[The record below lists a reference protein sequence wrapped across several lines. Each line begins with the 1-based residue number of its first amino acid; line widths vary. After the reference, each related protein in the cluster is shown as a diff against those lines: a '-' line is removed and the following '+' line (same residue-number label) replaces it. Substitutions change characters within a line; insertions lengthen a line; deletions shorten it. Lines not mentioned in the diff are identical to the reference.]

1 MKKNASSKILL
12 SLGVATLLYSS
23 AFAQE
28 INLTESSDVGNYFEE
43 NGKDINLKNPDKYKG
58 QDLNIKMG
66 VWDLP
71 NDDYDSADYR
81 LNIDIGKNNTLS
93 FTHNNGQNPAYV
105 TNLNATAKEVKTTDI
120 VLQAFAP
127 SVINGDL
134 TMTSSGGEAITEDE
148 KKGSGIILY
157 NGAVEGKS
165 ANGSLTINGN
175 FTADKTLF
183 ATYGNF
189 VKVNGTANLKNS
201 NFGLMKRSYTDLEA
215 NNVVM
220 VQAKDF
226 NENILKANN
235 NAGALLLK
243 FASDYI
249 STDVQGKDPLEAGTI
264 IDISDEDK
272 YGDGEKG
279 LVDYKLS
286 VQNCGG
292 NKCLVD
298 YKLSVQNCGGNK
310 CLVINGGATAA
321 AKDKLVQLQV
331 DIDAIDKLLK
341 NEFDFSQDEEWTKA
355 KEALEKQKTELE
367 QLKQEAEKN
376 GGKIDD
382 EKYIDLV
389 NKNSNLNLSA
399 NDKASILALRSITE
413 QLGSIGADLASREGV
428 KLALDIK
435 KDTDNTGK
443 SVSNL
448 NSASS
453 AVNTTMNI
461 SNDVSIGSR
470 VAMLNNPFGTYA
482 SKMNGLKFAALDSDM
497 RPSYVNEYTNSVWA
511 NAFGGANII
520 DGDSGA
526 MYGATIGVDK
536 QANDDVLWGTYFTY
550 ANAKIKDNNLEQKS
564 DNFQL
569 GMYSTINVAPQWEL
583 NLKAYAQVSPTKQDN
598 VQTDGAYNSDY
609 TSKFLGLS
617 ANAGRV
623 FDFSDNTLF
632 IKPFAGVNYYFSY
645 TPSHTENG
653 AIAKDIDS
661 MKNNSVSVEV
671 GAEFRKYMNENSYI
685 FVTPKIEQFVIN
697 SGDDYTANLAVN
709 NAFFTSIEA
718 NNKKKTYG
726 QIIVGGNVDFTN
738 QLSMNLGFGAKQILA
753 GKVDNKNE
761 TYLSGQVGLKY
772 KF

>member
-1 MKKNASSKILL
+1 MEILL
-12 SLGVATLLYSS
+12 
-23 AFAQE
+23 
-28 INLTESSDVGNYFEE
+28 
-43 NGKDINLKNPDKYKG
+43 P
-58 QDLNIKMG
+58 IK
-66 VWDLP
+66 P
-71 NDDYDSADYR
+71 
-81 LNIDIGKNNTLS
+81 
-93 FTHNNGQNPAYV
+93 F
-105 TNLNATAKEVKTTDI
+105 
-120 VLQAFAP
+120 
-127 SVINGDL
+127 
-134 TMTSSGGEAITEDE
+134 
-148 KKGSGIILY
+148 
-157 NGAVEGKS
+157 
-165 ANGSLTINGN
+165 
-175 FTADKTLF
+175 F

-201 NFGLMKRSYTDLEA
+201 NFGLIKRSYTDLEA

-226 NENILKANN
+226 NEDILKANN
-235 NAGALLLK
+235 NAGALLVK
-243 FASDYI
+243 FLNDYV
-249 STDVQGKDPLEAGTI
+249 STDLHGKDVTETGAV
-264 IDISDEDK
+264 IDISDEDE
-272 YGDGEKG
+272 YGDGKKG

-292 NKCLVD
+292 NKCLV
-298 YKLSVQNCGGNK
+298 V
-310 CLVINGGATAA
+310 NGGATAA
-321 AKDKLVQLQV
+321 AKDKLTQLKV
-331 DIDAIDKLLK
+331 DINAIDKLLK
-341 NEFDFSQDEEWTKA
+341 NDFDSDEAEAEEWAKVKKA
-355 KEALEKQKTELE
+355 LQEQKTELE
-367 QLKQEAEKN
+367 KLQQEAINN

-382 EKYIDLV
+382 EKYLDLV
-389 NKNSNLNLSA
+389 NKNLNLNLSA

-428 KLALDIK
+428 KLALQIK

-526 MYGATIGVDK
+526 MYGATVGVDK
-536 QANDDVLWGTYFTY
+536 QANDDVLWGAYFTY

-569 GMYSTINVAPQWEL
+569 GMYFTINIAPQWEL

-598 VQTDGAYNSDY
+598 IQTDGAYNSDY

-623 FDFSDNTLF
+623 FDLSDNTLF

-709 NAFFTSIEA
+709 NAFFTSVEA

>member
-12 SLGVATLLYSS
+12 SLGVATLLYSG

-28 INLTESSDVGNYFEE
+28 INLTESSDIGKYFEE

-71 NDDYDSADYR
+71 NDGYDSADYR

-93 FTHNNGQNPAYV
+93 FKHNNGDHPAYV

-127 SVINGDL
+127 SVINGNL
-134 TMTSSGGEAITEDE
+134 TMTSSGGGAITEDE

-157 NGAVEGKS
+157 NGNGAVEGKS

-183 ATYGNF
+183 AAYGNF
-189 VKVNGTANLKNS
+189 VKVNGTANLTNS

-215 NNVVM
+215 NNVVI

-243 FASDYI
+243 FAGDYI

-292 NKCLVD
+292 NKCLV
-298 YKLSVQNCGGNK
+298 
-310 CLVINGGATAA
+310 INGGATAA

-331 DIDAIDKLLK
+331 DIDTIDKLLK
-341 NEFDFSQDEEWTKA
+341 NEFDSNQGEEWEQA
-355 KEALEKQKTELE
+355 KETLKKQQAELQTMLE
-367 QLKQEAEKN
+367 EAKKN

-389 NKNSNLNLSA
+389 NKNLNLNLSA

-526 MYGATIGVDK
+526 MYGATVGVDK
-536 QANDDVLWGTYFTY
+536 QANDDVLWGAYFTY

-598 VQTDGAYNSDY
+598 VQIDGAYNSDY

-709 NAFFTSIEA
+709 NAFFTSVEA

>member
-28 INLTESSDVGNYFEE
+28 INLTQSSDVGNYFEE

-58 QDLNIKMG
+58 QDLSIKMG

-71 NDDYDSADYR
+71 NDGYDSADYR
-81 LNIDIGKNNTLS
+81 FNIDIGKNNTLS
-93 FTHNNGQNPAYV
+93 FTHNNGQNPVYV

-127 SVINGDL
+127 SVINGNL
-134 TMTSSGGEAITEDE
+134 TMTSSGAETITEDE

-157 NGAVEGKS
+157 NGNGAVEGKS

-183 ATYGNF
+183 AAYGNF
-189 VKVNGTANLKNS
+189 VKVNGTANLTNS

-215 NNVVM
+215 NNVVI

-243 FASDYI
+243 FAGDYI
-249 STDVQGKDPLEAGTI
+249 STDVQGKDPLEAATI

-279 LVDYKLS
+279 
-286 VQNCGG
+286 
-292 NKCLVD
+292 LVD

-331 DIDAIDKLLK
+331 DIDTIDKLLK
-341 NEFDFSQDEEWTKA
+341 NEFDSSQGEEWEQA
-355 KEALEKQKTELE
+355 KETLKKQQAEIQTMLE
-367 QLKQEAEKN
+367 EAKKN

-389 NKNSNLNLSA
+389 NKNLNLNLSA

-526 MYGATIGVDK
+526 MYGATVGVDK
-536 QANDDVLWGTYFTY
+536 QANDDVLWGAYFTY

-598 VQTDGAYNSDY
+598 VQIDGAYNSDY

-709 NAFFTSIEA
+709 NAFFTSVEA

>member
-12 SLGVATLLYSS
+12 SLGVATLLYSG
-23 AFAQE
+23 AFAAE
-28 INLTESSDVGNYFEE
+28 ITFNSDSDLNTHF
-43 NGKDINLKNPDKYKG
+43 DINEKDNVATFKNENYKN
-58 QDLNIKMG
+58 QDLTFKINT
-66 VWDLP
+66 LAF
-71 NDDYDSADYR
+71 DDAPEDAKI
-81 LNIDIGKNNTLS
+81 NIDLGNNSLTLENTRNS
-93 FTHNNGQNPAYV
+93 GGE
-105 TNLNATAKEVKTTDI
+105 TAALVRNFNVDAKDFKTTDI
-120 VLQAFAP
+120 GLSYFNAGI
-127 SVINGDL
+127 INANF
-134 TMTSSGGEAITEDE
+134 TMV
-148 KKGSGIILY
+148 GSGEDFDLDNIDKNKASSLLIF
-157 NGAVEGKS
+157 NGSRENTNDTV
-165 ANGSLTINGN
+165 NGSLTVNGD
-175 FTADKTLF
+175 FS
-183 ATYGNF
+183 ATNSAIASMKSDTF
-189 VKVNGTANLKNS
+189 KVNGTATIEKSGLGFLSQSYSNL
-201 NFGLMKRSYTDLEA
+201 DA
-215 NNVVM
+215 NDFIVLR
-220 VQAKDF
+220 AKDIKTDKL
-226 NENILKANN
+226 NDET
-235 NAGALLLK
+235 NAGALILKSASSYIDESLLNDDDYV
-243 FASDYI
+243 ASL
-249 STDVQGKDPLEAGTI
+249 DVTA
-264 IDISDEDK
+264 EDNK
-272 YGDGEKG
+272 YGGVF
-279 LVDYKLS
+279 VDYKLS
-286 VQNCGG
+286 LKNCGG
-292 NKCLVD
+292 D
-298 YKLSVQNCGGNK
+298 K

-321 AKDKLVQLQV
+321 AKKLTNQIAV
-331 DIDAIDKLLK
+331 DLEAITRIIDDLD
-341 NEFDFSQDEEWTKA
+341 NEQA
-355 KEALEKQKTELE
+355 KETLKKQQAELQTMLE
-367 QLKQEAEKN
+367 EAKKN

-389 NKNSNLNLSA
+389 NKNLNLNLSA

-526 MYGATIGVDK
+526 MYGATVGVDK

-569 GMYSTINVAPQWEL
+569 GMYSTINIAPQWEL

-598 VQTDGAYNSDY
+598 VQIDGAYNSDY

-709 NAFFTSIEA
+709 NAFFTSVEA

>member
-12 SLGVATLLYSS
+12 SLGVATLLYSG

-28 INLTESSDVGNYFEE
+28 IDLTQSSDIGKYFEE
-43 NGKDINLKNPDKYKG
+43 NGKDINLKNPDQYKG
-58 QDLNIKMG
+58 QDLSIKMG
-66 VWDLP
+66 IGDLP
-71 NDDYDSADYR
+71 SDGYDSADYR
-81 LNIDIGKNNTLS
+81 FNIDIGKNNTLS
-93 FTHNNGQNPAYV
+93 FTHNNKGEPAYV

-134 TMTSSGGEAITEDE
+134 TMTSSGAGAITEDE

-157 NGAVEGKS
+157 NGAGETQS

-189 VKVNGTANLKNS
+189 VKVNGTANLTNS
-201 NFGLMKRSYTDLEA
+201 NFGLIKRSYTDLEA

-226 NENILKANN
+226 NKDILEEKSNN
-235 NAGALLLK
+235 NAGALLVK
-243 FASDYI
+243 FLNDYV
-249 STDVQGKDPLEAGTI
+249 STDLHGKDVIETGAV
-264 IDISDEDK
+264 IDISDEDE
-272 YGDGEKG
+272 YGDGKKG

-292 NKCLVD
+292 NKCLV
-298 YKLSVQNCGGNK
+298 V
-310 CLVINGGATAA
+310 NGGATAA
-321 AKDKLVQLQV
+321 AKDKLTQLKV
-331 DIDAIDKLLK
+331 DINAIDKLLK
-341 NEFDFSQDEEWTKA
+341 NEFDSSQDEEWKQA

-367 QLKQEAEKN
+367 KLQQEAMQN

-389 NKNSNLNLSA
+389 NKNLNLNLSA

-526 MYGATIGVDK
+526 MYGATVGVDK
-536 QANDDVLWGTYFTY
+536 QANDDVLWGAYFTY

-569 GMYSTINVAPQWEL
+569 GMYSTINIAPQWEL

-697 SGDDYTANLAVN
+697 SGDD
-709 NAFFTSIEA
+709 
-718 NNKKKTYG
+718 
-726 QIIVGGNVDFTN
+726 
-738 QLSMNLGFGAKQILA
+738 
-753 GKVDNKNE
+753 
-761 TYLSGQVGLKY
+761 
-772 KF
+772 

>member
-28 INLTESSDVGNYFEE
+28 INLTQSSDIGNYFEE

-93 FTHNNGQNPAYV
+93 FTHNNDQNPVYV

-120 VLQAFAP
+120 VLQASAP
-127 SVINGDL
+127 SVINGNL
-134 TMTSSGGEAITEDE
+134 TMTSSGGGAITEDE

-157 NGAVEGKS
+157 NGNGAVEGKS

-175 FTADKTLF
+175 FAADKTLF
-183 ATYGNF
+183 AAYGNF
-189 VKVNGTANLKNS
+189 VKVNGTANLTNS

-215 NNVVM
+215 NNVVI

-243 FASDYI
+243 FAGDYI
-249 STDVQGKDPLEAGTI
+249 STDVQGKDPLEAATI

-279 LVDYKLS
+279 
-286 VQNCGG
+286 
-292 NKCLVD
+292 LVD

-331 DIDAIDKLLK
+331 DIDTIDKLLK
-341 NEFDFSQDEEWTKA
+341 NEFDSSQGEEWEQA
-355 KEALEKQKTELE
+355 KEALQEQKTKLE
-367 QLKQEAEKN
+367 KLQQEAMQN

-389 NKNSNLNLSA
+389 NKNLNLNLSA

-526 MYGATIGVDK
+526 MYGATVGVDK
-536 QANDDVLWGTYFTY
+536 QANDDVLWGAYFTY

-598 VQTDGAYNSDY
+598 VQIDGAYNSDY

-709 NAFFTSIEA
+709 NAFFTSVEA

>member
-12 SLGVATLLYSS
+12 SLGVATLLYSG
-23 AFAQE
+23 AFAAE
-28 INLTESSDVGNYFEE
+28 ITFNSDSDLNTHF
-43 NGKDINLKNPDKYKG
+43 DINEKDNVATFKNENYKN
-58 QDLNIKMG
+58 QDLTFKINT
-66 VWDLP
+66 LAF
-71 NDDYDSADYR
+71 DDAPEDAKI
-81 LNIDIGKNNTLS
+81 NIDLGNNSLTLENTRNS
-93 FTHNNGQNPAYV
+93 GGE
-105 TNLNATAKEVKTTDI
+105 TAALVRNFNVDAKDFKTTDI
-120 VLQAFAP
+120 GLNYFNAGI
-127 SVINGDL
+127 INANF
-134 TMTSSGGEAITEDE
+134 TMV
-148 KKGSGIILY
+148 GSGEDFDLDNIDKNKASSLLIF
-157 NGAVEGKS
+157 NGSRENTNDTV
-165 ANGSLTINGN
+165 NGSLTVNGD
-175 FTADKTLF
+175 FS
-183 ATYGNF
+183 ATNSAIVSMKSDTF
-189 VKVNGTANLKNS
+189 KVNGTATIEKSGLGFLSQSYSNL
-201 NFGLMKRSYTDLEA
+201 DA
-215 NNVVM
+215 NDFIVLR
-220 VQAKDF
+220 AKDIKTDKL
-226 NENILKANN
+226 NDET
-235 NAGALLLK
+235 NAGALILKSGSSYIDESLLNGDDYV
-243 FASDYI
+243 ASL
-249 STDVQGKDPLEAGTI
+249 DVTA
-264 IDISDEDK
+264 EDNK
-272 YGDGEKG
+272 YGGVF
-279 LVDYKLS
+279 VDYKLS
-286 VQNCGG
+286 LKNCGG
-292 NKCLVD
+292 D
-298 YKLSVQNCGGNK
+298 K

-321 AKDKLVQLQV
+321 AKKLTNQIAV
-331 DIDAIDKLLK
+331 DLEAITRIIDDLD
-341 NEFDFSQDEEWTKA
+341 NEQA
-355 KEALEKQKTELE
+355 KEALQEQKTELE

-526 MYGATIGVDK
+526 MYGATVGVDK
-536 QANDDVLWGTYFTY
+536 QANDDVLWGAYFTY

-598 VQTDGAYNSDY
+598 VQIDGAYNSDY

>member
-28 INLTESSDVGNYFEE
+28 INLTQSSDVGNYFEE

-58 QDLNIKMG
+58 QDLSIKMG

-71 NDDYDSADYR
+71 NDDYDSDDYR

-93 FTHNNGQNPAYV
+93 FTHNNGQNPVYV

-127 SVINGDL
+127 SVINGNL
-134 TMTSSGGEAITEDE
+134 TMTSSGAGTITEDE

-157 NGAVEGKS
+157 NGNGAVEGKS

-183 ATYGNF
+183 AAYGNF
-189 VKVNGTANLKNS
+189 VKVNGTANLTNS

-215 NNVVM
+215 NNVVI

-243 FASDYI
+243 FAGDYI

-292 NKCLVD
+292 NKCLV
-298 YKLSVQNCGGNK
+298 
-310 CLVINGGATAA
+310 INGGATAA

-331 DIDAIDKLLK
+331 DIDTIDKLLK
-341 NEFDFSQDEEWTKA
+341 NEFDSSQGEEWEQA
-355 KEALEKQKTELE
+355 KETLKKQQAEIQTMLE
-367 QLKQEAEKN
+367 EAKKN

-526 MYGATIGVDK
+526 MYGATVGVDK
-536 QANDDVLWGTYFTY
+536 QANDDVLWGAYFTY

-598 VQTDGAYNSDY
+598 VQIDGAYNSDY

-709 NAFFTSIEA
+709 NAFFTSVEA

>member
-28 INLTESSDVGNYFEE
+28 INLTQSSDVGNYFEE

-58 QDLNIKMG
+58 QDLSIKMG

-71 NDDYDSADYR
+71 NDDYDSDDYR

-93 FTHNNGQNPAYV
+93 FTHNNGQNPVYV

-127 SVINGDL
+127 SVINGNL
-134 TMTSSGGEAITEDE
+134 TMTSSGAETITEDE

-157 NGAVEGKS
+157 NGTVEGKS

-189 VKVNGTANLKNS
+189 VKVNGAANLTNS

-215 NNVVM
+215 NNVVI

-243 FASDYI
+243 FAGDYI
-249 STDVQGKDPLEAGTI
+249 STDVQGKDPLEAATI

-279 LVDYKLS
+279 LA
-286 VQNCGG
+286 
-292 NKCLVD
+292 D

-321 AKDKLVQLQV
+321 AKDKLVQYQV
-331 DIDAIDKLLK
+331 DIDTIDKLLK
-341 NEFDFSQDEEWTKA
+341 NEFDSSQGEEWEQA
-355 KEALEKQKTELE
+355 KETLKKQQAEIQTMLE
-367 QLKQEAEKN
+367 EAKKN

-389 NKNSNLNLSA
+389 NKNLNLNLSA

-428 KLALDIK
+428 KLALQIK

-526 MYGATIGVDK
+526 MYGATVGVDK
-536 QANDDVLWGTYFTY
+536 QANDDVLWGAYFTY

-598 VQTDGAYNSDY
+598 VQIDGAYNSDY

-709 NAFFTSIEA
+709 NAFFTSVEA

>member
-12 SLGVATLLYSS
+12 SLGVATLLYSG
-23 AFAQE
+23 AFAAE
-28 INLTESSDVGNYFEE
+28 ITFNSDSDLNTHF
-43 NGKDINLKNPDKYKG
+43 DINEKDNVATFKNENYKN
-58 QDLNIKMG
+58 QDLTFKINT
-66 VWDLP
+66 LAF
-71 NDDYDSADYR
+71 DDAPEDAKI
-81 LNIDIGKNNTLS
+81 NIDLGNNSLTLENTRNS
-93 FTHNNGQNPAYV
+93 SGE
-105 TNLNATAKEVKTTDI
+105 TAALVRNFNVDAKDFKTTDI
-120 VLQAFAP
+120 GLSYFNAGI
-127 SVINGDL
+127 INANF
-134 TMTSSGGEAITEDE
+134 TMV
-148 KKGSGIILY
+148 GSGEDFDLDNIDKNKASSLLIF
-157 NGAVEGKS
+157 NGSRENTNDTV
-165 ANGSLTINGN
+165 NGSLTVNGD
-175 FTADKTLF
+175 FS
-183 ATYGNF
+183 ATNSAIVSMKSDTF
-189 VKVNGTANLKNS
+189 KVNGTATLKEAGLGFLSQSYSNLDVND
-201 NFGLMKRSYTDLEA
+201 FIALR
-215 NNVVM
+215 
-220 VQAKDF
+220 AKDIKTDKL
-226 NENILKANN
+226 NDET
-235 NAGALLLK
+235 NAGALILKSGSSYIDESLLNGDDYV
-243 FASDYI
+243 ASL
-249 STDVQGKDPLEAGTI
+249 DVTA
-264 IDISDEDK
+264 EDNK
-272 YGDGEKG
+272 YGGVF
-279 LVDYKLS
+279 VDYKLS
-286 VQNCGG
+286 LKNCGG
-292 NKCLVD
+292 D
-298 YKLSVQNCGGNK
+298 K

-321 AKDKLVQLQV
+321 AKKLTNQIAV
-331 DIDAIDKLLK
+331 DLEAITRIIDDLD
-341 NEFDFSQDEEWTKA
+341 NEQA
-355 KEALEKQKTELE
+355 KEALQEQKTELE

-389 NKNSNLNLSA
+389 NKNLNLNLSA

-526 MYGATIGVDK
+526 MYGATVGVDK
-536 QANDDVLWGTYFTY
+536 QANDDVLWGAYFTY

-598 VQTDGAYNSDY
+598 VQIDGAYNSDY

-661 MKNNSVSVEV
+661 MKNNSVSIEV

-709 NAFFTSIEA
+709 NAFFTSVEA

>member
-12 SLGVATLLYSS
+12 SLGVATLLYSG
-23 AFAQE
+23 AFAAE
-28 INLTESSDVGNYFEE
+28 ITFNSDSDLNTHF
-43 NGKDINLKNPDKYKG
+43 DINEKDNVATFKNENYKN
-58 QDLNIKMG
+58 QDLTFKINTLAFEDAHEDAKI
-66 VWDLP
+66 
-71 NDDYDSADYR
+71 
-81 LNIDIGKNNTLS
+81 NIDLGNNSLTLENTRNS
-93 FTHNNGQNPAYV
+93 GGE
-105 TNLNATAKEVKTTDI
+105 TAALVRNFNVDAKDFKTTDI
-120 VLQAFAP
+120 GLSYFNAGI
-127 SVINGDL
+127 INANF
-134 TMTSSGGEAITEDE
+134 TMV
-148 KKGSGIILY
+148 GSGEDFDLDNIDKNKASSLLIF
-157 NGAVEGKS
+157 NGSRENTNDTV
-165 ANGSLTINGN
+165 NGSLTVNGD
-175 FTADKTLF
+175 FS
-183 ATYGNF
+183 ATNSAIVSMKSDTF
-189 VKVNGTANLKNS
+189 KVNGTATIEKSGLGFLSQSYSNLDVND
-201 NFGLMKRSYTDLEA
+201 FIALR
-215 NNVVM
+215 
-220 VQAKDF
+220 AKDIKTDKL
-226 NENILKANN
+226 NDET
-235 NAGALLLK
+235 NAGALILKTASSYINENLLNGDDSI
-243 FASDYI
+243 AYL
-249 STDVQGKDPLEAGTI
+249 DVT
-264 IDISDEDK
+264 DEDNK
-272 YGDGEKG
+272 YGGVF
-279 LVDYKLS
+279 VDYKLS
-286 VQNCGG
+286 LKNCGG
-292 NKCLVD
+292 D
-298 YKLSVQNCGGNK
+298 K
-310 CLVINGGATAA
+310 CLVINGSATAA
-321 AKDKLVQLQV
+321 AKKLTNQIAV
-331 DIDAIDKLLK
+331 DLEAITRIIDDLD
-341 NEFDFSQDEEWTKA
+341 NEQA

-526 MYGATIGVDK
+526 MYGATVGVDK

-569 GMYSTINVAPQWEL
+569 GMYSTINIAPQWEL

-598 VQTDGAYNSDY
+598 VQIDGAYNSDY

-661 MKNNSVSVEV
+661 IKNNSVSVEV

>member
-28 INLTESSDVGNYFEE
+28 INLTQSSDVGNYFEE

-93 FTHNNGQNPAYV
+93 FTHNNDQNPVYV

-134 TMTSSGGEAITEDE
+134 TMTSSGKEAITQDE
-148 KKGSGIILY
+148 EKGSGIILY
-157 NGAVEGKS
+157 NGAGETQS

-189 VKVNGTANLKNS
+189 VKVNGTANLTNS
-201 NFGLMKRSYTDLEA
+201 NFGLIKRSYTDLEA

-235 NAGALLLK
+235 NAGALLVK
-243 FASDYI
+243 FLNDYV
-249 STDVQGKDPLEAGTI
+249 STDLHGKDVIETGAV

-292 NKCLVD
+292 NKCLV
-298 YKLSVQNCGGNK
+298 V
-310 CLVINGGATAA
+310 NGGATAA

-341 NEFDFSQDEEWTKA
+341 NEFDSSQGEEWEQA
-355 KEALEKQKTELE
+355 KETLKKQQAELQTMLE
-367 QLKQEAEKN
+367 EAKKN

-482 SKMNGLKFAALDSDM
+482 SKMNGLKFATLDSDM

-526 MYGATIGVDK
+526 MYGATVGVDK
-536 QANDDVLWGTYFTY
+536 QANDDVLWGAYFTY

-598 VQTDGAYNSDY
+598 VQIDGAYNSDY

-709 NAFFTSIEA
+709 NAFFTSVEA

>member
-12 SLGVATLLYSS
+12 SLGVATLLYSG
-23 AFAQE
+23 AFAAE
-28 INLTESSDVGNYFEE
+28 ITFNSDSDLNTHF
-43 NGKDINLKNPDKYKG
+43 DINEKDNVATFKNENYKN
-58 QDLNIKMG
+58 QDLTFKINT
-66 VWDLP
+66 LAF
-71 NDDYDSADYR
+71 DDAPEDAKI
-81 LNIDIGKNNTLS
+81 NIDLGNNSLTLENTRNS
-93 FTHNNGQNPAYV
+93 SGE
-105 TNLNATAKEVKTTDI
+105 TAALVRNFNVDAKDFKTTDI
-120 VLQAFAP
+120 GLSYFNAGI
-127 SVINGDL
+127 INANF
-134 TMTSSGGEAITEDE
+134 TMV
-148 KKGSGIILY
+148 GSGEDFDLDNIDKNKASSLLIF
-157 NGAVEGKS
+157 NGSRENTNDTV
-165 ANGSLTINGN
+165 NGSLTVNGD
-175 FTADKTLF
+175 FS
-183 ATYGNF
+183 ATNSAIVSMKSDTF
-189 VKVNGTANLKNS
+189 KVNGTATLKEAGLGFLSQSYSNLDVND
-201 NFGLMKRSYTDLEA
+201 FIALR
-215 NNVVM
+215 
-220 VQAKDF
+220 AKDIKTDKL
-226 NENILKANN
+226 NDET
-235 NAGALLLK
+235 NAGALILKSGSSYIDESLLNGDDSI
-243 FASDYI
+243 ASL
-249 STDVQGKDPLEAGTI
+249 DVTA
-264 IDISDEDK
+264 EDNK
-272 YGDGEKG
+272 YGGVF
-279 LVDYKLS
+279 VDYKLS
-286 VQNCGG
+286 LKNCGG
-292 NKCLVD
+292 D
-298 YKLSVQNCGGNK
+298 K

-321 AKDKLVQLQV
+321 AKKLTNQIAVDLEAITRIIDDLDNEQAKKALQ
-331 DIDAIDKLLK
+331 
-341 NEFDFSQDEEWTKA
+341 E
-355 KEALEKQKTELE
+355 QKTELE
-367 QLKQEAEKN
+367 KLQQEAMQN

-389 NKNSNLNLSA
+389 NKNLNLNLSA

-526 MYGATIGVDK
+526 MYGATVGVDK
-536 QANDDVLWGTYFTY
+536 QANDDVLWGAYFTY

-598 VQTDGAYNSDY
+598 VQIDGAYNSDY

-709 NAFFTSIEA
+709 NAFFTSVEA

>member
-28 INLTESSDVGNYFEE
+28 INLTQSSDVGNYFEE

-93 FTHNNGQNPAYV
+93 FTHNNGQNPVYV

-120 VLQAFAP
+120 VLQASAP
-127 SVINGDL
+127 SVINGNL
-134 TMTSSGGEAITEDE
+134 TMTSSGAGAITEDE

-157 NGAVEGKS
+157 NGAGAVEGKS

-183 ATYGNF
+183 AAYGNF
-189 VKVNGTANLKNS
+189 VKVNGTANLTNS

-215 NNVVM
+215 NNVVI

-243 FASDYI
+243 FAGDYI
-249 STDVQGKDPLEAGTI
+249 STDVQGKDPLEEITI
-264 IDISDEDK
+264 IDISDEDE
-272 YGDGEKG
+272 YGDGKKG

-292 NKCLVD
+292 NKCLV
-298 YKLSVQNCGGNK
+298 V
-310 CLVINGGATAA
+310 NGGATAA
-321 AKDKLVQLQV
+321 AKDKLTQLKV
-331 DIDAIDKLLK
+331 DINAIDKLLK
-341 NEFDFSQDEEWTKA
+341 NEFDSSQDEEWKQA

-367 QLKQEAEKN
+367 KLQQEAMQN

-389 NKNSNLNLSA
+389 NKNLNLNLSA

-526 MYGATIGVDK
+526 MYGATVGVDK
-536 QANDDVLWGTYFTY
+536 QANDDVLWGAYFTY

-598 VQTDGAYNSDY
+598 VQIDGAYNSDY

-661 MKNNSVSVEV
+661 IKNNSVSVEV

-709 NAFFTSIEA
+709 NAFFTSVEA

>member
-23 AFAQE
+23 AFAEE
-28 INLTESSDVGNYFEE
+28 INLTQSSDVGNYFEE
-43 NGKDINLKNPDKYKG
+43 NGKDINLKNPNKYKG
-58 QDLNIKMG
+58 QDLSIKMG

-81 LNIDIGKNNTLS
+81 FNIDIGKDNTLS
-93 FTHNNGQNPAYV
+93 FTHNNKENPAYV

-127 SVINGDL
+127 SVINGNL

-189 VKVNGTANLKNS
+189 VKVNGAANLTNS
-201 NFGLMKRSYTDLEA
+201 NFGLMKHSYTDLEA
-215 NNVVM
+215 NNVVI

-292 NKCLVD
+292 D
-298 YKLSVQNCGGNK
+298 K

-321 AKDKLVQLQV
+321 AKNLTNQIAVDLEAITRIIDGLDNEQAKKALQ
-331 DIDAIDKLLK
+331 
-341 NEFDFSQDEEWTKA
+341 E
-355 KEALEKQKTELE
+355 QKTELE
-367 QLKQEAEKN
+367 KLQQEAMQN

-399 NDKASILALRSITE
+399 NDKASILVLRSITE

-428 KLALDIK
+428 KLALQIK

-443 SVSNL
+443 SVSNF

-526 MYGATIGVDK
+526 MYGATVGVDK
-536 QANDDVLWGTYFTY
+536 QANDNVLWGAYFTY

-569 GMYSTINVAPQWEL
+569 GMYSTINIAPQWEL

-598 VQTDGAYNSDY
+598 VQS
-609 TSKFLGLS
+609 
-617 ANAGRV
+617 RWC
-623 FDFSDNTLF
+623 
-632 IKPFAGVNYYFSY
+632 I
-645 TPSHTENG
+645 
-653 AIAKDIDS
+653 
-661 MKNNSVSVEV
+661 
-671 GAEFRKYMNENSYI
+671 
-685 FVTPKIEQFVIN
+685 
-697 SGDDYTANLAVN
+697 
-709 NAFFTSIEA
+709 
-718 NNKKKTYG
+718 
-726 QIIVGGNVDFTN
+726 
-738 QLSMNLGFGAKQILA
+738 
-753 GKVDNKNE
+753 
-761 TYLSGQVGLKY
+761 
-772 KF
+772 

>member
-28 INLTESSDVGNYFEE
+28 INLTQSSDVGNYFEE

-93 FTHNNGQNPAYV
+93 FTHNNDQNPVYV

-120 VLQAFAP
+120 VLQASAP
-127 SVINGDL
+127 SVINGNL
-134 TMTSSGGEAITEDE
+134 TMTSSGGGAITEDE

-157 NGAVEGKS
+157 NGNGAVEGKS

-175 FTADKTLF
+175 FAADKTLF
-183 ATYGNF
+183 AAYGNF
-189 VKVNGTANLKNS
+189 VKVNGTANLTNS

-215 NNVVM
+215 NNVVI

-243 FASDYI
+243 FAGDYI
-249 STDVQGKDPLEAGTI
+249 STDVQGKDPLEAATI

-279 LVDYKLS
+279 
-286 VQNCGG
+286 
-292 NKCLVD
+292 LVD

-331 DIDAIDKLLK
+331 DIDTIDKLLK
-341 NEFDFSQDEEWTKA
+341 NEFDSSQGEEWEQA
-355 KEALEKQKTELE
+355 KETLKKQQAEIQTMLE
-367 QLKQEAEKN
+367 EAKKN

-526 MYGATIGVDK
+526 MYGATVGVDK
-536 QANDDVLWGTYFTY
+536 QANDDVLWGAYFTY

-632 IKPFAGVNYYFSY
+632 IKPFVGVNYYFSY

-709 NAFFTSIEA
+709 NAFFTSVEA

>member
-28 INLTESSDVGNYFEE
+28 QNINLTQSSDVGNYFEE
-43 NGKDINLKNPDKYKG
+43 NGNDINLKNPDKYKG
-58 QDLNIKMG
+58 QDLSITMG

-71 NDDYDSADYR
+71 NDDYDNADYR
-81 LNIDIGKNNTLS
+81 LNIDIGKDNTLS
-93 FTHNNGQNPAYV
+93 FTHNNKENPAYV

-127 SVINGDL
+127 SVINGNL
-134 TMTSSGGEAITEDE
+134 TMTSSLDGAITEDE

-189 VKVNGTANLKNS
+189 VKVNGTADLKNS

-215 NNVVM
+215 NNVVI

-226 NENILKANN
+226 NKDILEEKANN

-264 IDISDEDK
+264 IDISDEDE
-272 YGDGEKG
+272 YGDGIKG
-279 LVDYKLS
+279 
-286 VQNCGG
+286 
-292 NKCLVD
+292 LVD

-321 AKDKLVQLQV
+321 AKDKLTQLKV
-331 DIDAIDKLLK
+331 DIATIDKLLE
-341 NEFDFSQDEEWTKA
+341 NEFDSSQDEEWAKA
-355 KEALEKQKTELE
+355 KEALKKQKEELTKL
-367 QLKQEAEKN
+367 QQEAMQN

-382 EKYIDLV
+382 EKYVDLV
-389 NKNSNLNLSA
+389 NKNLNLNLSA
-399 NDKASILALRSITE
+399 NDKVSILALRSITE

-536 QANDDVLWGTYFTY
+536 QANDDVLWGAYFTY

-569 GMYSTINVAPQWEL
+569 GMYSTINIAPQWEL

-609 TSKFLGLS
+609 MSKFLGLS

-632 IKPFAGVNYYFSY
+632 IKPFAGINYYFSY

-709 NAFFTSIEA
+709 NAFFTSVEA

-753 GKVDNKNE
+753 GRVDSKNE
-761 TYLSGQVGLKY
+761 TYLSGQVGFKY

>member
-12 SLGVATLLYSS
+12 SLGVATLLYSG
-23 AFAQE
+23 AFAAE
-28 INLTESSDVGNYFEE
+28 ITFNSDSDLNTHF
-43 NGKDINLKNPDKYKG
+43 DINEKDNVATFKNENYKN
-58 QDLNIKMG
+58 QDLTFKINT
-66 VWDLP
+66 LAF
-71 NDDYDSADYR
+71 DDAPEDAKI
-81 LNIDIGKNNTLS
+81 NIDLGNNSLTLENTRNS
-93 FTHNNGQNPAYV
+93 GGE
-105 TNLNATAKEVKTTDI
+105 TAALVRNFNVDAKDFKTTDI
-120 VLQAFAP
+120 GLSYFNAGI
-127 SVINGDL
+127 INANF
-134 TMTSSGGEAITEDE
+134 TMV
-148 KKGSGIILY
+148 GSGEDFDLDNIDKNKASSLLIF
-157 NGAVEGKS
+157 NGSRENTNDTV
-165 ANGSLTINGN
+165 NGSLTVNGD
-175 FTADKTLF
+175 FS
-183 ATYGNF
+183 ATNSAIVSMKSDTF
-189 VKVNGTANLKNS
+189 KVNGTATIEKSGLGFLSQSYSNLDVND
-201 NFGLMKRSYTDLEA
+201 FIALR
-215 NNVVM
+215 
-220 VQAKDF
+220 AKDIKTDKL
-226 NENILKANN
+226 NDET
-235 NAGALLLK
+235 NAGALILKSASSYIDESLLNDDDYV
-243 FASDYI
+243 ASL
-249 STDVQGKDPLEAGTI
+249 DVTA
-264 IDISDEDK
+264 EDNK
-272 YGDGEKG
+272 YGGVF
-279 LVDYKLS
+279 VDYKLS
-286 VQNCGG
+286 LKNCGG
-292 NKCLVD
+292 D
-298 YKLSVQNCGGNK
+298 K

-321 AKDKLVQLQV
+321 AKKLTNQIAV
-331 DIDAIDKLLK
+331 DLEAITRIIDGLD
-341 NEFDFSQDEEWTKA
+341 NEQA
-355 KEALEKQKTELE
+355 KEALQEQKTELE

-526 MYGATIGVDK
+526 MYGATVGVDK
-536 QANDDVLWGTYFTY
+536 QANDDVLWGAYFTY

-598 VQTDGAYNSDY
+598 VQIDGAYNSDY

-709 NAFFTSIEA
+709 NTFFTSVEA

>member
-28 INLTESSDVGNYFEE
+28 INLTGSSDIGNYFEE

-71 NDDYDSADYR
+71 DDYDSDDYR

-93 FTHNNGQNPAYV
+93 FTHNNGQNPVYV

-120 VLQAFAP
+120 VLQASAP
-127 SVINGDL
+127 SVINGNL
-134 TMTSSGGEAITEDE
+134 TMTSSGAETITEDE

-157 NGAVEGKS
+157 NGNGAVEGKS

-183 ATYGNF
+183 AAYGNF
-189 VKVNGTANLKNS
+189 VKVNGTANLTNS

-215 NNVVM
+215 NNVVI

-243 FASDYI
+243 FAGDYI
-249 STDVQGKDPLEAGTI
+249 STDVQGKDPLEAVTI

-279 LVDYKLS
+279 
-286 VQNCGG
+286 
-292 NKCLVD
+292 LVD

-331 DIDAIDKLLK
+331 DIDTIDKLLK
-341 NEFDFSQDEEWTKA
+341 NEFDSSQGEEWEQA
-355 KEALEKQKTELE
+355 KETLKKQQAEIQTMLE
-367 QLKQEAEKN
+367 EAKKN

-526 MYGATIGVDK
+526 MYGATVGVDK
-536 QANDDVLWGTYFTY
+536 QANDDVLWGAYFTY

-598 VQTDGAYNSDY
+598 VQIDGAYNSDY

-709 NAFFTSIEA
+709 NAFFTSVEA

>member
-23 AFAQE
+23 AFAAE
-28 INLTESSDVGNYFEE
+28 ITFNSDSDLNTHF
-43 NGKDINLKNPDKYKG
+43 DINEKDNVATFKNENYKN
-58 QDLNIKMG
+58 QDLTFKINT
-66 VWDLP
+66 LAF
-71 NDDYDSADYR
+71 DDAPEDAKI
-81 LNIDIGKNNTLS
+81 NIDLGNNSLTLENTRNS
-93 FTHNNGQNPAYV
+93 SGE
-105 TNLNATAKEVKTTDI
+105 TAALVRNFNVDAKDFKTTDI
-120 VLQAFAP
+120 GLSYFNAGI
-127 SVINGDL
+127 INANF
-134 TMTSSGGEAITEDE
+134 TMV
-148 KKGSGIILY
+148 GSGEDFDLDNIDKNKASSLLIF
-157 NGAVEGKS
+157 NGSRENTNDTV
-165 ANGSLTINGN
+165 NGSLTVNGD
-175 FTADKTLF
+175 FS
-183 ATYGNF
+183 ATNSAIVSMKSDTF
-189 VKVNGTANLKNS
+189 KVNGTATLKEAGLGFLSQSYSNLDVND
-201 NFGLMKRSYTDLEA
+201 FIALR
-215 NNVVM
+215 
-220 VQAKDF
+220 AKDIKTDKL
-226 NENILKANN
+226 NDET
-235 NAGALLLK
+235 NAGALILKSASSYIDESLLNGDDYV
-243 FASDYI
+243 ASL
-249 STDVQGKDPLEAGTI
+249 DVTA
-264 IDISDEDK
+264 EDNK
-272 YGDGEKG
+272 YGGVF
-279 LVDYKLS
+279 VDYKLS
-286 VQNCGG
+286 LKNCGG
-292 NKCLVD
+292 D
-298 YKLSVQNCGGNK
+298 K

-321 AKDKLVQLQV
+321 AKKLTNQIAV
-331 DIDAIDKLLK
+331 DLEAITRIIDGLD
-341 NEFDFSQDEEWTKA
+341 NEQA
-355 KEALEKQKTELE
+355 KEALQEQKTELE
-367 QLKQEAEKN
+367 QLKQEAKKN

-389 NKNSNLNLSA
+389 NKNLNLNLSA

-526 MYGATIGVDK
+526 MYGATVGVDK
-536 QANDDVLWGTYFTY
+536 QANDDVLWGAYFTY

-598 VQTDGAYNSDY
+598 VQIDGAYNSDY

-661 MKNNSVSVEV
+661 IKNNSVSVEV

-709 NAFFTSIEA
+709 NAFFTSVEA

>member
-12 SLGVATLLYSS
+12 SLGVATLLYSG

-28 INLTESSDVGNYFEE
+28 INLTQSSDIGNYFEE
-43 NGKDINLKNPDKYKG
+43 NGKDINLKNPDNYKG
-58 QDLNIKMG
+58 QDLSIKMG

-71 NDDYDSADYR
+71 SDGYDTADYQ

-93 FTHNNGQNPAYV
+93 FTHNNNQEPAYV
-105 TNLNATAKEVKTTDI
+105 TNLNATAKKVETTDI
-120 VLQAFAP
+120 ILQAFAP

-134 TMTSSGGEAITEDE
+134 TMTGSGKEAITQDE
-148 KKGSGIILY
+148 EKGSGIILY
-157 NGAVEGKS
+157 NGAGETQS

-189 VKVNGTANLKNS
+189 VKVNGTANLTNS
-201 NFGLMKRSYTDLEA
+201 NFGLIKRSYTDLEA

-226 NENILKANN
+226 NEDILKAKN
-235 NAGALLLK
+235 NAGALLVK
-243 FASDYI
+243 FLNDYV
-249 STDVQGKDPLEAGTI
+249 STDLHGKDVAETGAV
-264 IDISDEDK
+264 IDISDEEK

-279 LVDYKLS
+279 F
-286 VQNCGG
+286 
-292 NKCLVD
+292 VD

-321 AKDKLVQLQV
+321 AKNLTNQITV

-341 NEFDFSQDEEWTKA
+341 NEFDPSQEEEWTKV
-355 KEALEKQKTELE
+355 KEALEKQKEELKKL
-367 QLKQEAEKN
+367 QQEAMQN

-382 EKYIDLV
+382 EKYVDLV
-389 NKNSNLNLSA
+389 NKNLNLNLSA

-536 QANDDVLWGTYFTY
+536 QANDDVLWGAYFTY

-569 GMYSTINVAPQWEL
+569 GMYSTINIAPQWEL

-598 VQTDGAYNSDY
+598 VQIDGAYNSDY

>member
-28 INLTESSDVGNYFEE
+28 INLTQSSDVGNYFEE

-93 FTHNNGQNPAYV
+93 FTHNNDQNPVYV

-120 VLQAFAP
+120 VLQASAP
-127 SVINGDL
+127 SVINGNL
-134 TMTSSGGEAITEDE
+134 TMTSSGAGTITEDE

-157 NGAVEGKS
+157 NGNGAVEGKS

-183 ATYGNF
+183 AAYGNF
-189 VKVNGTANLKNS
+189 VKVNGTANLTNS

-215 NNVVM
+215 NNVVI

-243 FASDYI
+243 FAGDYI

-292 NKCLVD
+292 NKCLV
-298 YKLSVQNCGGNK
+298 
-310 CLVINGGATAA
+310 INGGATAA

-331 DIDAIDKLLK
+331 DIDTIDKLLK
-341 NEFDFSQDEEWTKA
+341 NEFDSSQGEEWEQA
-355 KEALEKQKTELE
+355 KETLKKQQAEIQTMLE
-367 QLKQEAEKN
+367 EAKKN

-389 NKNSNLNLSA
+389 NKNLNLNLSA

-482 SKMNGLKFAALDSDM
+482 SKMNGIKFAALDSDM

-526 MYGATIGVDK
+526 MYGATVGVDK
-536 QANDDVLWGTYFTY
+536 QANDDVLWGAYFTY

-598 VQTDGAYNSDY
+598 VQIDGAYNSDY

-709 NAFFTSIEA
+709 NAFFTSVEA

>member
-28 INLTESSDVGNYFEE
+28 INLTQSSDIGNYFEE

-93 FTHNNGQNPAYV
+93 FTHNNDQNPVYV

-120 VLQAFAP
+120 VLQASAP
-127 SVINGDL
+127 SVINGNL
-134 TMTSSGGEAITEDE
+134 TMTSSGGGAITEDE

-157 NGAVEGKS
+157 NGNGAVEGKS

-183 ATYGNF
+183 AAYGNF
-189 VKVNGTANLKNS
+189 VKVNGTANLTNS

-215 NNVVM
+215 NNVVI

-243 FASDYI
+243 FAGDYI
-249 STDVQGKDPLEAGTI
+249 STDVQGKDPLEAVTI

-279 LVDYKLS
+279 
-286 VQNCGG
+286 
-292 NKCLVD
+292 LVD

-331 DIDAIDKLLK
+331 DIDTIDKLLK
-341 NEFDFSQDEEWTKA
+341 NEFDSSQGEEWEQA
-355 KEALEKQKTELE
+355 KETLKKQQAKIQTMLE
-367 QLKQEAEKN
+367 EAKKN

-526 MYGATIGVDK
+526 MYGATVGVDK
-536 QANDDVLWGTYFTY
+536 QANDDVLWGAYFTY

-598 VQTDGAYNSDY
+598 VQIDGAYNSDY

-709 NAFFTSIEA
+709 NAFFTSVEA

>member
-28 INLTESSDVGNYFEE
+28 QNINLTESSDVGKYFEE
-43 NGKDINLKNPDKYKG
+43 NGKDINLKNPDQYKG

-71 NDDYDSADYR
+71 NDDYDNADYR
-81 LNIDIGKNNTLS
+81 FNIDIGKNNTLS
-93 FTHNNGQNPAYV
+93 FTHNNGENPAYV
-105 TNLNATAKEVKTTDI
+105 TNLNATAQEVKTTDI

-127 SVINGDL
+127 SVINGNL
-134 TMTSSGGEAITEDE
+134 TMTSSGSEAITEDE

-157 NGAVEGKS
+157 NGTVEGKS

-189 VKVNGTANLKNS
+189 VKVNGTANLTNS

-215 NNVVM
+215 NNVVI

-226 NENILKANN
+226 NENILKEETNN

-249 STDVQGKDPLEAGTI
+249 STNVQGKDPLEAGTVL
-264 IDISDEDK
+264 DITDDK
-272 YGDGEKG
+272 YSGG

-286 VQNCGG
+286 LKNCGG
-292 NKCLVD
+292 D
-298 YKLSVQNCGGNK
+298 K

-321 AKDKLVQLQV
+321 AKNLTNQIAVDLEAITRIIDGLDNEQAKKALQ
-331 DIDAIDKLLK
+331 
-341 NEFDFSQDEEWTKA
+341 E
-355 KEALEKQKTELE
+355 QKTELE
-367 QLKQEAEKN
+367 KLQQEAMQN

-399 NDKASILALRSITE
+399 NDKASILVLRSITE

-428 KLALDIK
+428 KLALQIK

-443 SVSNL
+443 SVSNF

-526 MYGATIGVDK
+526 MYGATVGVDK
-536 QANDDVLWGTYFTY
+536 QANDNVLWGAYFTY

-569 GMYSTINVAPQWEL
+569 GMYSTINIAPQWEL

-598 VQTDGAYNSDY
+598 VQS
-609 TSKFLGLS
+609 
-617 ANAGRV
+617 RWC
-623 FDFSDNTLF
+623 
-632 IKPFAGVNYYFSY
+632 I
-645 TPSHTENG
+645 
-653 AIAKDIDS
+653 
-661 MKNNSVSVEV
+661 
-671 GAEFRKYMNENSYI
+671 
-685 FVTPKIEQFVIN
+685 
-697 SGDDYTANLAVN
+697 
-709 NAFFTSIEA
+709 
-718 NNKKKTYG
+718 
-726 QIIVGGNVDFTN
+726 
-738 QLSMNLGFGAKQILA
+738 
-753 GKVDNKNE
+753 
-761 TYLSGQVGLKY
+761 
-772 KF
+772 

>member
-28 INLTESSDVGNYFEE
+28 INLTQSSDVGNYFEE
-43 NGKDINLKNPDKYKG
+43 NGNDINLKNPDKYKG
-58 QDLNIKMG
+58 QDLSIKMG

-71 NDDYDSADYR
+71 NDDYDSDDYR

-93 FTHNNGQNPAYV
+93 FTHNNGQNPVYV

-127 SVINGDL
+127 SVINGNL
-134 TMTSSGGEAITEDE
+134 TMTSSGAETITEDE

-157 NGAVEGKS
+157 NGNGAVEGKS

-183 ATYGNF
+183 AAYGNF
-189 VKVNGTANLKNS
+189 VKVNGTANLTNS

-215 NNVVM
+215 NNVVI

-243 FASDYI
+243 FAGDYI
-249 STDVQGKDPLEAGTI
+249 STDVQGKDPLEAATI

-279 LVDYKLS
+279 
-286 VQNCGG
+286 
-292 NKCLVD
+292 LVD

-331 DIDAIDKLLK
+331 DIDTIDKLLK
-341 NEFDFSQDEEWTKA
+341 NEFDSSQGEEWEQA
-355 KEALEKQKTELE
+355 KETLKKQQAEIQTMLE
-367 QLKQEAEKN
+367 EAKKN

-389 NKNSNLNLSA
+389 NKNLNLNLSA

-526 MYGATIGVDK
+526 MYGATVGVDK
-536 QANDDVLWGTYFTY
+536 QANDDVLWGAYFTY

-598 VQTDGAYNSDY
+598 VQIDGAYNSDY

-709 NAFFTSIEA
+709 NAFFTSVEA

>member
-1 MKKNASSKILL
+1 MEILL
-12 SLGVATLLYSS
+12 
-23 AFAQE
+23 
-28 INLTESSDVGNYFEE
+28 
-43 NGKDINLKNPDKYKG
+43 P
-58 QDLNIKMG
+58 IK
-66 VWDLP
+66 P
-71 NDDYDSADYR
+71 
-81 LNIDIGKNNTLS
+81 
-93 FTHNNGQNPAYV
+93 F
-105 TNLNATAKEVKTTDI
+105 
-120 VLQAFAP
+120 
-127 SVINGDL
+127 
-134 TMTSSGGEAITEDE
+134 
-148 KKGSGIILY
+148 
-157 NGAVEGKS
+157 
-165 ANGSLTINGN
+165 
-175 FTADKTLF
+175 F

-189 VKVNGTANLKNS
+189 VKVNGTANLTNS
-201 NFGLMKRSYTDLEA
+201 NFGLIKRSYTDLEA

-226 NENILKANN
+226 NKDILEEKSNN
-235 NAGALLLK
+235 NAGALLVK
-243 FASDYI
+243 FLNDYV
-249 STDVQGKDPLEAGTI
+249 STDLHGKDVIETGAV
-264 IDISDEDK
+264 IDISDEDE
-272 YGDGEKG
+272 YGDGKKG

-292 NKCLVD
+292 NKCLV
-298 YKLSVQNCGGNK
+298 V
-310 CLVINGGATAA
+310 NGGATAA
-321 AKDKLVQLQV
+321 AKDKLTQLKV
-331 DIDAIDKLLK
+331 DINAIDKLLK
-341 NEFDFSQDEEWTKA
+341 NEFDSSQDEEWKQA

-367 QLKQEAEKN
+367 KLQQEAMQN

-389 NKNSNLNLSA
+389 NKNLNLNLSA

-536 QANDDVLWGTYFTY
+536 QANDDVLWGAYFTY

-569 GMYSTINVAPQWEL
+569 GMYSTINIAPQWEL

-598 VQTDGAYNSDY
+598 VQVDGAYNSDY

-632 IKPFAGVNYYFSY
+632 IKPFAGINYYFSY

-709 NAFFTSIEA
+709 NAFFTSVEA

-726 QIIVGGNVDFTN
+726 QIIVGAVRPFRYFP
-738 QLSMNLGFGAKQILA
+738 LCF
-753 GKVDNKNE
+753 KVWSDSLQRQN
-761 TYLSGQVGLKY
+761 SV
-772 KF
+772 

>member
-28 INLTESSDVGNYFEE
+28 INLTQSSDIGNYFEE

-58 QDLNIKMG
+58 QDLSIKMG

-93 FTHNNGQNPAYV
+93 FTHNNDQNPVYV

-120 VLQAFAP
+120 VLQASAP
-127 SVINGDL
+127 SVINGNL
-134 TMTSSGGEAITEDE
+134 TMTSSGGGAITEDE

-157 NGAVEGKS
+157 NGNGAVEGKS

-175 FTADKTLF
+175 FAADKTLF
-183 ATYGNF
+183 AAYGNF
-189 VKVNGTANLKNS
+189 VKVNGTANLTNS

-215 NNVVM
+215 NNVVI

-243 FASDYI
+243 FAGDYI

-292 NKCLVD
+292 NKCLV
-298 YKLSVQNCGGNK
+298 
-310 CLVINGGATAA
+310 INGGATAA
-321 AKDKLVQLQV
+321 AKDKLTQLQV
-331 DIDAIDKLLK
+331 DIDTIDKLLK
-341 NEFDFSQDEEWTKA
+341 NEFDSSQGEEWEQA
-355 KEALEKQKTELE
+355 KETLKKQQAEIQTMLE
-367 QLKQEAEKN
+367 EAKKN

-389 NKNSNLNLSA
+389 NKNLNLNLSA

-526 MYGATIGVDK
+526 MYGATVGVDK
-536 QANDDVLWGTYFTY
+536 QANDDVLWGAYFTY

-598 VQTDGAYNSDY
+598 VQIDGAYNSDY

-661 MKNNSVSVEV
+661 IKNNSVSVEV

>member
-12 SLGVATLLYSS
+12 SLGVATLLYSG
-23 AFAQE
+23 AFAAE
-28 INLTESSDVGNYFEE
+28 ITFNSDSDLNTHF
-43 NGKDINLKNPDKYKG
+43 DINEKDNVATFKNENYKN
-58 QDLNIKMG
+58 QDLTFKINT
-66 VWDLP
+66 LAF
-71 NDDYDSADYR
+71 DDAHEDAKI
-81 LNIDIGKNNTLS
+81 NIDLGNNSLTLENTRNS
-93 FTHNNGQNPAYV
+93 GGE
-105 TNLNATAKEVKTTDI
+105 TAALVRNFNVDAKDFKTTDI
-120 VLQAFAP
+120 GLSYFNAGI
-127 SVINGDL
+127 INANF
-134 TMTSSGGEAITEDE
+134 TMV
-148 KKGSGIILY
+148 GSGEDFDLDNIDKNKASSLLIF
-157 NGAVEGKS
+157 NGSRENTNDTV
-165 ANGSLTINGN
+165 NGSLTVNGD
-175 FTADKTLF
+175 FS
-183 ATYGNF
+183 ATNSAIVSMKSDTF
-189 VKVNGTANLKNS
+189 KVNGTATLKEAGLGFLSQSYSNL
-201 NFGLMKRSYTDLEA
+201 DA
-215 NNVVM
+215 NDFIVLR
-220 VQAKDF
+220 AKDIKTDKL
-226 NENILKANN
+226 NDET
-235 NAGALLLK
+235 NAGALILKSGSSYIDESLLNGDDYV
-243 FASDYI
+243 ASL
-249 STDVQGKDPLEAGTI
+249 DVTA
-264 IDISDEDK
+264 EDNK
-272 YGDGEKG
+272 YGGVF
-279 LVDYKLS
+279 VDYKLS
-286 VQNCGG
+286 LKNCGG
-292 NKCLVD
+292 D
-298 YKLSVQNCGGNK
+298 K

-321 AKDKLVQLQV
+321 AKKLTNQIAV
-331 DIDAIDKLLK
+331 DLEAITRIIDDLD
-341 NEFDFSQDEEWTKA
+341 NEQA
-355 KEALEKQKTELE
+355 KEALQEQKTELE
-367 QLKQEAEKN
+367 KLQQEAMQN

-389 NKNSNLNLSA
+389 NKNLNLNLSA

-526 MYGATIGVDK
+526 MYGATVGVDK
-536 QANDDVLWGTYFTY
+536 QANDDVLWGAYFTY

-598 VQTDGAYNSDY
+598 VQIDGAYNSDY

-709 NAFFTSIEA
+709 NAFFTSVEA

>member
-28 INLTESSDVGNYFEE
+28 INLTQSSGVENYFEE
-43 NGKDINLKNPDKYKG
+43 NGNDINLKNPDKYKG
-58 QDLNIKMG
+58 QDLSIKMG

-93 FTHNNGQNPAYV
+93 FTHNNDQNPVYV

-127 SVINGDL
+127 SVINGNL
-134 TMTSSGGEAITEDE
+134 TMTSSGAGAITEDE
-148 KKGSGIILY
+148 QKGSGIILY

-183 ATYGNF
+183 SAYGNF
-189 VKVNGTANLKNS
+189 VKVNGTANLTNS
-201 NFGLMKRSYTDLEA
+201 NFGLIKRSYTDLEA
-215 NNVVM
+215 NNVVI

-243 FASDYI
+243 FAGDYI
-249 STDVQGKDPLEAGTI
+249 STDVQGKDPLEAAII
-264 IDISDEDK
+264 IDIIDEDK

-292 NKCLVD
+292 NKCLV
-298 YKLSVQNCGGNK
+298 
-310 CLVINGGATAA
+310 INGGATAA
-321 AKDKLVQLQV
+321 AKNKLVQLQV

-341 NEFDFSQDEEWTKA
+341 NEFDSSQGEEWEQA
-355 KEALEKQKTELE
+355 KETLKKQQAELQTMLE
-367 QLKQEAEKN
+367 EAKKN

-389 NKNSNLNLSA
+389 NKNLNLNLSA

-526 MYGATIGVDK
+526 MYGATVGVDK
-536 QANDDVLWGTYFTY
+536 QANDDVLWGAYFTY

-598 VQTDGAYNSDY
+598 VQIDGAYNSDY

-661 MKNNSVSVEV
+661 IKNNSVSVEV

-709 NAFFTSIEA
+709 NAFFTSVEA

>member
-28 INLTESSDVGNYFEE
+28 INLTQSSDVGNYFEE
-43 NGKDINLKNPDKYKG
+43 NGNDINLKNPDKYKG
-58 QDLNIKMG
+58 QDLSIKMG

-93 FTHNNGQNPAYV
+93 FTHNNGQNPVYV

-120 VLQAFAP
+120 VLQASAP
-127 SVINGDL
+127 SVINGNL
-134 TMTSSGGEAITEDE
+134 TMTSSGAETITEDE

-157 NGAVEGKS
+157 NGNGAVEGKS

-183 ATYGNF
+183 AAYGNF
-189 VKVNGTANLKNS
+189 VKVNGTANLTNS

-215 NNVVM
+215 NNVVI

-243 FASDYI
+243 FAGDYI
-249 STDVQGKDPLEAGTI
+249 STDVQGKDPLEAVTI

-279 LVDYKLS
+279 
-286 VQNCGG
+286 
-292 NKCLVD
+292 LVD

-331 DIDAIDKLLK
+331 DIDTIDKLLK
-341 NEFDFSQDEEWTKA
+341 SEFDSSQDEEWKQA
-355 KEALEKQKTELE
+355 KEALEKQKTELQTMLE
-367 QLKQEAEKN
+367 EAEKN

-389 NKNSNLNLSA
+389 NKNLNLNLSA

-526 MYGATIGVDK
+526 MYGATVGVDK

-569 GMYSTINVAPQWEL
+569 GMYSTINIAPQWEL

-598 VQTDGAYNSDY
+598 VQIDGAYNSDY

-709 NAFFTSIEA
+709 NAFFTSVEA

>member
-12 SLGVATLLYSS
+12 SLGVATLLYSG
-23 AFAQE
+23 AFAAE
-28 INLTESSDVGNYFEE
+28 ITFNSDSDLNTHF
-43 NGKDINLKNPDKYKG
+43 DINEKDNVTTFKNENYKN
-58 QDLNIKMG
+58 QDLTFKINT
-66 VWDLP
+66 LAF
-71 NDDYDSADYR
+71 DDAPEDAKI
-81 LNIDIGKNNTLS
+81 NIDLGNNSLTLENTRNSGGK
-93 FTHNNGQNPAYV
+93 
-105 TNLNATAKEVKTTDI
+105 TAALVRNFNVDAKDFKTTDI
-120 VLQAFAP
+120 GLSYFNA
-127 SVINGDL
+127 
-134 TMTSSGGEAITEDE
+134 
-148 KKGSGIILY
+148 GIINANFTMVGSDEDFDLDNIDKNKASSLLIF
-157 NGAVEGKS
+157 NGSRENTNDTV
-165 ANGSLTINGN
+165 NGSLTVNGD
-175 FTADKTLF
+175 FS
-183 ATYGNF
+183 ATNSAIVSMKSDTF
-189 VKVNGTANLKNS
+189 KVNGTATIEKSGLGFLSQSYSNLDVND
-201 NFGLMKRSYTDLEA
+201 FIALR
-215 NNVVM
+215 
-220 VQAKDF
+220 AKDIKTDKL
-226 NENILKANN
+226 NDET
-235 NAGALLLK
+235 NAGALILKTASSYINENLLNGDDSI
-243 FASDYI
+243 AYL
-249 STDVQGKDPLEAGTI
+249 DVT
-264 IDISDEDK
+264 DEDNK
-272 YGDGEKG
+272 YGGVF
-279 LVDYKLS
+279 VDYKLS
-286 VQNCGG
+286 LKNCGG
-292 NKCLVD
+292 D
-298 YKLSVQNCGGNK
+298 K

-321 AKDKLVQLQV
+321 AKKLTNQIAV
-331 DIDAIDKLLK
+331 DLEAITRIIDDLD
-341 NEFDFSQDEEWTKA
+341 NEQA
-355 KEALEKQKTELE
+355 KEALEKQKTELQTMLE
-367 QLKQEAEKN
+367 EAKKN

-526 MYGATIGVDK
+526 MYGATVGVDK
-536 QANDDVLWGTYFTY
+536 QANDDVLWGAYFTY

-569 GMYSTINVAPQWEL
+569 GMYSTINIAPQWEL

-598 VQTDGAYNSDY
+598 VQVDGAYNSDY

-661 MKNNSVSVEV
+661 MKNNSVSIEV

-709 NAFFTSIEA
+709 NAFFTSVEA

>member
-28 INLTESSDVGNYFEE
+28 INLTQSSDVGNYFEE

-93 FTHNNGQNPAYV
+93 FTHNNDQNPVYV

-120 VLQAFAP
+120 VLQASAP
-127 SVINGDL
+127 SVINGNL
-134 TMTSSGGEAITEDE
+134 TMTSSGGGAITEDE

-157 NGAVEGKS
+157 NGNGAVEGKS

-183 ATYGNF
+183 AAYGNF
-189 VKVNGTANLKNS
+189 VKVNGTANLTNS

-215 NNVVM
+215 NNVVI

-243 FASDYI
+243 FAGDYI
-249 STDVQGKDPLEAGTI
+249 STDVQGKDPLEAVTI

-279 LVDYKLS
+279 
-286 VQNCGG
+286 
-292 NKCLVD
+292 LVD

-331 DIDAIDKLLK
+331 DIDTIDKLLK
-341 NEFDFSQDEEWTKA
+341 NEFDSNQGEEWEQA
-355 KEALEKQKTELE
+355 KETLKKQQAELQTMLE
-367 QLKQEAEKN
+367 EAKKN

-389 NKNSNLNLSA
+389 NKNLNLNLSA

-526 MYGATIGVDK
+526 MYGATVGVDK
-536 QANDDVLWGTYFTY
+536 QANDDVLWGAYFTY

-569 GMYSTINVAPQWEL
+569 GMYSTINIAPQWEL

-598 VQTDGAYNSDY
+598 VQIDGAYNSDY

-709 NAFFTSIEA
+709 NAFFTSVEA

>member
-12 SLGVATLLYSS
+12 SLGVATLLYSG

-28 INLTESSDVGNYFEE
+28 IDLTQSSDIGKYFEE
-43 NGKDINLKNPDKYKG
+43 NGKDINLKNPDNYKG
-58 QDLNIKMG
+58 QDLSIKMS

-81 LNIDIGKNNTLS
+81 FNIDIGKNNTLS
-93 FTHNNGQNPAYV
+93 FKHNNSEHPAYV

-134 TMTSSGGEAITEDE
+134 TMTSSLDEAITEDE

-157 NGAVEGKS
+157 NGAGETQS

-175 FTADKTLF
+175 FTVDKTLF

-189 VKVNGTANLKNS
+189 VKVNGTANLTNS
-201 NFGLMKRSYTDLEA
+201 NFGLIKRSYTDLEA

-226 NENILKANN
+226 NKDILEEKSNN
-235 NAGALLLK
+235 NAGALLVK
-243 FASDYI
+243 FLNDYV
-249 STDVQGKDPLEAGTI
+249 STDLHGKDVIETGAV
-264 IDISDEDK
+264 IDISDEDE
-272 YGDGEKG
+272 YGDGKKG

-292 NKCLVD
+292 NKCLV
-298 YKLSVQNCGGNK
+298 V
-310 CLVINGGATAA
+310 NGGATAA
-321 AKDKLVQLQV
+321 AKDKLTQLKV
-331 DIDAIDKLLK
+331 DINAIDKLLK
-341 NEFDFSQDEEWTKA
+341 NEFDSSQDEEWKQA

-367 QLKQEAEKN
+367 KLQQEAMQN

-389 NKNSNLNLSA
+389 NKNLNLNLSA

-526 MYGATIGVDK
+526 MYGATVGVDK
-536 QANDDVLWGTYFTY
+536 QANDDVLWGAYFTY

-598 VQTDGAYNSDY
+598 VQIDGAYNSDY

-709 NAFFTSIEA
+709 NAFFTSVEA

>member
-12 SLGVATLLYSS
+12 SLGVATLLYSG

-28 INLTESSDVGNYFEE
+28 INLTGSSDIGKYFEE
-43 NGKDINLKNPDKYKG
+43 NGKDINLKNPDDYKG
-58 QDLNIKMG
+58 KDLSIKMG

-81 LNIDIGKNNTLS
+81 FNIDIGKDNTLS
-93 FTHNNGQNPAYV
+93 FTHNNKENPAYV

-127 SVINGDL
+127 SVINGNL

-157 NGAVEGKS
+157 NGAGETQS

-175 FTADKTLF
+175 FTVDKTLF

-189 VKVNGTANLKNS
+189 VKVNGTANLTNS
-201 NFGLMKRSYTDLEA
+201 NFGLIKRSYTDLEA

-226 NENILKANN
+226 NKDILEEKSNN
-235 NAGALLLK
+235 NAGALLVK
-243 FASDYI
+243 FLNDYV
-249 STDVQGKDPLEAGTI
+249 STDLHGKDVIETGAV
-264 IDISDEDK
+264 IDISDEDE
-272 YGDGEKG
+272 YGDGKKG

-292 NKCLVD
+292 NKCLV
-298 YKLSVQNCGGNK
+298 V
-310 CLVINGGATAA
+310 NGGATAA
-321 AKDKLVQLQV
+321 AKDKLTQLKV
-331 DIDAIDKLLK
+331 DINAIDKLLK
-341 NEFDFSQDEEWTKA
+341 NEFDSSQDEEWKQA

-367 QLKQEAEKN
+367 KLQQEAMQN

-389 NKNSNLNLSA
+389 NKNLNLNLSA

-536 QANDDVLWGTYFTY
+536 QANDDVLWGAYFTY

-569 GMYSTINVAPQWEL
+569 GMYSTINIAPQWEL
-583 NLKAYAQVSPTKQDN
+583 NVKAYAQVSPTKQDN

-632 IKPFAGVNYYFSY
+632 IKPFAGINYYFSY

-697 SGDDYTANLAVN
+697 GGDDYTANLAVN
-709 NAFFTSIEA
+709 NAFFTSVEA

-753 GKVDNKNE
+753 GRVDSKNE

>member
-28 INLTESSDVGNYFEE
+28 INLTQSSDVGNYFEE

-58 QDLNIKMG
+58 QDLSIKMG

-93 FTHNNGQNPAYV
+93 FAHNNGQNPVYV

-134 TMTSSGGEAITEDE
+134 TMTSSGAGAITEDE

-157 NGAVEGKS
+157 NGAGETQS

-175 FTADKTLF
+175 FTVDKTLF

-189 VKVNGTANLKNS
+189 VKVNGTANLTNS

-215 NNVVM
+215 NNVVI

-243 FASDYI
+243 FAGDYI

-292 NKCLVD
+292 NKCLV
-298 YKLSVQNCGGNK
+298 
-310 CLVINGGATAA
+310 INGGATAA

-331 DIDAIDKLLK
+331 DIDTIDKLLK
-341 NEFDFSQDEEWTKA
+341 NEFDSSQGEEWEQA
-355 KEALEKQKTELE
+355 KETLKKQQAEIQTMLE
-367 QLKQEAEKN
+367 EAKKN

-526 MYGATIGVDK
+526 MYGATVGVDK
-536 QANDDVLWGTYFTY
+536 QANDDVLWGAYFTY

-598 VQTDGAYNSDY
+598 VQIDGAYNSDY

-661 MKNNSVSVEV
+661 IKNNSVSVEV

-709 NAFFTSIEA
+709 NAFFTSVEA

>member
-1 MKKNASSKILL
+1 
-12 SLGVATLLYSS
+12 
-23 AFAQE
+23 
-28 INLTESSDVGNYFEE
+28 
-43 NGKDINLKNPDKYKG
+43 
-58 QDLNIKMG
+58 
-66 VWDLP
+66 
-71 NDDYDSADYR
+71 
-81 LNIDIGKNNTLS
+81 
-93 FTHNNGQNPAYV
+93 
-105 TNLNATAKEVKTTDI
+105 
-120 VLQAFAP
+120 
-127 SVINGDL
+127 
-134 TMTSSGGEAITEDE
+134 
-148 KKGSGIILY
+148 
-157 NGAVEGKS
+157 
-165 ANGSLTINGN
+165 
-175 FTADKTLF
+175 
-183 ATYGNF
+183 
-189 VKVNGTANLKNS
+189 
-201 NFGLMKRSYTDLEA
+201 
-215 NNVVM
+215 M

-226 NENILKANN
+226 NEDILKANN
-235 NAGALLLK
+235 NAGALLVK
-243 FASDYI
+243 FLNDYV
-249 STDVQGKDPLEAGTI
+249 STDLHGKDVTETGAV
-264 IDISDEDK
+264 IDISDEDE
-272 YGDGEKG
+272 YGDGKKG

-292 NKCLVD
+292 NKCLV
-298 YKLSVQNCGGNK
+298 V
-310 CLVINGGATAA
+310 NGGATAA
-321 AKDKLVQLQV
+321 AKDKLTQLKV
-331 DIDAIDKLLK
+331 DINAIDKLLK
-341 NEFDFSQDEEWTKA
+341 NDFDSDEAEAEEWAKVKKA
-355 KEALEKQKTELE
+355 LQEQKTELE
-367 QLKQEAEKN
+367 KLQQEAINN

-382 EKYIDLV
+382 EKYLDLV
-389 NKNSNLNLSA
+389 NKNLNLNLSA

-428 KLALDIK
+428 KLALQIK

-526 MYGATIGVDK
+526 MYGATVGVDK
-536 QANDDVLWGTYFTY
+536 QANDDVLWGAYFTY

-569 GMYSTINVAPQWEL
+569 GMYSTINIAPQWEL

-598 VQTDGAYNSDY
+598 IQTDGAYNSDY

-623 FDFSDNTLF
+623 FDLSNNTLF
-632 IKPFAGVNYYFSY
+632 IKPFVGVNYYFSY

-697 SGDDYTANLAVN
+697 SGDDYTANLSVN
-709 NAFFTSIEA
+709 NAFFTSVEA

-761 TYLSGQVGLKY
+761 TYLSGQAGLKY

>member
-28 INLTESSDVGNYFEE
+28 INLTQSSDVGNYFEE

-58 QDLNIKMG
+58 QDLSIKMG

-71 NDDYDSADYR
+71 DDYDSDDYR

-93 FTHNNGQNPAYV
+93 FTHNNGQNPVYV

-127 SVINGDL
+127 SVINGNL
-134 TMTSSGGEAITEDE
+134 TMTSSGGGAITEDE

-157 NGAVEGKS
+157 NGNGAVEGKS

-183 ATYGNF
+183 AAYGNF
-189 VKVNGTANLKNS
+189 VKVNGTANLTNS
-201 NFGLMKRSYTDLEA
+201 NFGLMKHSYTDLEA
-215 NNVVM
+215 NNVVI

-243 FASDYI
+243 FAGDYI
-249 STDVQGKDPLEAGTI
+249 STDVQGKDPLEAATI

-279 LVDYKLS
+279 
-286 VQNCGG
+286 
-292 NKCLVD
+292 LVD

-331 DIDAIDKLLK
+331 DIDTIDKLLK
-341 NEFDFSQDEEWTKA
+341 NEFDSSQGEEWEQA
-355 KEALEKQKTELE
+355 KETLKKQQAEIQTMLE
-367 QLKQEAEKN
+367 EAKKN

-526 MYGATIGVDK
+526 MYGATVGVDK
-536 QANDDVLWGTYFTY
+536 QANDDVLWGAYFTY

-598 VQTDGAYNSDY
+598 VQIDGAYNSDY

-661 MKNNSVSVEV
+661 MKNNSVSIEV

-709 NAFFTSIEA
+709 NAFFTSVEA

>member
-12 SLGVATLLYSS
+12 SLGVATLLYSG
-23 AFAQE
+23 AFAAE
-28 INLTESSDVGNYFEE
+28 ITFNSDSDLNTHF
-43 NGKDINLKNPDKYKG
+43 DINEKDNVATFKNENYKN
-58 QDLNIKMG
+58 QDLTFKINT
-66 VWDLP
+66 LAF
-71 NDDYDSADYR
+71 DDAPEDAKI
-81 LNIDIGKNNTLS
+81 NIDLGNNSLTLENTRNS
-93 FTHNNGQNPAYV
+93 GGE
-105 TNLNATAKEVKTTDI
+105 TAALVRNFNVDAKDFKTTDI
-120 VLQAFAP
+120 GLSYFNAGI
-127 SVINGDL
+127 INANF
-134 TMTSSGGEAITEDE
+134 TMV
-148 KKGSGIILY
+148 GSGEDFDLDNIDKNKASSLLIF
-157 NGAVEGKS
+157 NGSRENTNDTV
-165 ANGSLTINGN
+165 NGSLTVNGD
-175 FTADKTLF
+175 FS
-183 ATYGNF
+183 ATNSAIVSMKSDTF
-189 VKVNGTANLKNS
+189 KVNGTATIEKSGLGFLSQSYSNL
-201 NFGLMKRSYTDLEA
+201 DA
-215 NNVVM
+215 NDFIVLR
-220 VQAKDF
+220 AKDIKTDKL
-226 NENILKANN
+226 NDET
-235 NAGALLLK
+235 NAGALILKSGSSYIDESLLNGDDSI
-243 FASDYI
+243 ASL
-249 STDVQGKDPLEAGTI
+249 DVTA
-264 IDISDEDK
+264 EDNK
-272 YGDGEKG
+272 YGGVF
-279 LVDYKLS
+279 VDYKLS
-286 VQNCGG
+286 LKNCGG
-292 NKCLVD
+292 D
-298 YKLSVQNCGGNK
+298 K

-321 AKDKLVQLQV
+321 AKKLTNQIAV
-331 DIDAIDKLLK
+331 DLEAITRIIDDLD
-341 NEFDFSQDEEWTKA
+341 NEQA
-355 KEALEKQKTELE
+355 KEALQEQKTELE
-367 QLKQEAEKN
+367 KLQQEAMQN

-389 NKNSNLNLSA
+389 NKNLNLNLSA

-526 MYGATIGVDK
+526 MYGATVGVDK
-536 QANDDVLWGTYFTY
+536 QANDDVLWGAYFTY

-598 VQTDGAYNSDY
+598 VQIDGAYNSDY

-709 NAFFTSIEA
+709 NAFFTSVEA